1 MGLWRPKAYSRWAL
15 LPRQL
20 AAVHHQHFFNFRLDL
35 DVDGTRNSVVEMNTA
50 ALPAGP
56 YNPHL
61 GAFAMQETILHTEQE
76 AQRQLNLASNRRW
89 KVINPFVKNALGQ
102 LVGYMLVPGENA
114 VSYAAPTSAMRQRAG
129 FLNVHLWIMP
139 CNPVHRSKV

>member
-1 MGLWRPKAYSRWAL
+1 MGLCRPKAYPRRAL

-20 AAVHHQHFFNFRLDL
+20 AAGHHQHFFNFRLDL
-35 DVDGTRNSVVEMNTA
+35 DVDGTGNSVVEMNTA

-56 YNPHL
+56 YNPYL
-61 GAFAMQETILHTEQE
+61 GAFVMQETILHTEQE

-102 LVGYMLVPGENA
+102 LVGYMLVPGENGRLLRRA
-114 VSYAAPTSAMRQRAG
+114 NVCNASAGRFSQR
-129 FLNVHLWIMP
+129 P
-139 CNPVHRSKV
+139 PVDHAI